1 MQYLPHNTQSAGIQ
15 YLQLIPTR
23 PFILPIS
30 PYQTSPYNQYNQQ
43 QVPNYY
49 HPTASQYNAQPT
61 QYSTNPYS
69 SQAHPGQ
76 YTVAQS
82 PASPYSSQQQP
93 GQYTVAQSPAS
104 PYSAS
109 SQQPNTHTL
118 ATAAST
124 YASVPSSGTS
134 AYHHPTTHHNYA
146 AYQPTLQSPIGGYS
160 TNVFSY
166 YRPNGLQMINSPL
179 ELSLNTN
186 EYMPLQGESG
196 YRMRRP

>member
-1 MQYLPHNTQSAGIQ
+1 MQYLPHNAQSAGIQ

-23 PFILPIS
+23 PLIVPINPYSS
-30 PYQTSPYNQYNQQ
+30 PYASPYNQYNPQ
-43 QVPNYY
+43 QVPAHY
-49 HPTASQYNAQPT
+49 HPTASQYTAQPS

-69 SQAHPGQ
+69 SQPHPSQ
-76 YTVAQS
+76 YTAAQS
-82 PASPYSSQQQP
+82 PSSPYSSASQP
-93 GQYTVAQSPAS
+93 S
-104 PYSAS
+104 
-109 SQQPNTHTL
+109 THTL

-124 YASVPSSGTS
+124 YATIPSSS
-134 AYHHPTTHHNYA
+134 ASGYHHPTTNHNYA

-166 YRPNGLQMINSPL
+166 YRPNGLQMINNPL